1 MLTIKYK
8 RGLPFSCFR
17 IWGHRTDLGNGGCFR
32 GWKCNFGIYE
42 PIQLCYTSKCS
53 QKNLKGGYLTHLLGF
68 EVTERIEEMEAVLE
82 AENITLA
89 FRNQYVLLTVLF
101 LILWCTYVLYLF
113 RNIKQQNKIMITKV
127 TISALEQP
135 LPTRSVIWPRIL
147 KREKGNPL

>member
-1 MLTIKYK
+1 M
-8 RGLPFSCFR
+8 
-17 IWGHRTDLGNGGCFR
+17 
-32 GWKCNFGIYE
+32 
-42 PIQLCYTSKCS
+42 CYTSKCS

-147 KREKGNPL
+147 KSEKGNPLLYFDVSILKFKTTKLGHKCRSYIVSLCNGLHFLDSFCDLES